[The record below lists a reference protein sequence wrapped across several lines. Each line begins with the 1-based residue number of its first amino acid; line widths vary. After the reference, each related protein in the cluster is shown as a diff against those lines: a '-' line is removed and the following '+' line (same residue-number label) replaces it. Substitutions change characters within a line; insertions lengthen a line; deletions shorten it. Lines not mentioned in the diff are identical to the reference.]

1 VLGLFDTV
9 LQGCVY
15 PTVSVLLLCTFL
27 TRLPLA
33 RAARYQVATVAGIT
47 ALAYIVVVYFV
58 CYLVF
63 TPLDASTVWG
73 VQGRY
78 FVPMLSLLAIV
89 VAAVVS
95 RSPDERLSAALAIT
109 TTVLSGGAS
118 VEAIL
123 RADWI

>member
-1 VLGLFDTV
+1 MLGLFDTV
-9 LQGCVY
+9 LQGWVY
-15 PTVSVLLLCTFL
+15 PAVSVLLLAFL

-33 RAARYQVATVAGIT
+33 PAARYQVATVAGIT

-78 FVPMLSLLAIV
+78 FVPILALVAIA
-89 VAAVVS
+89 VAAVIN
-95 RSPDERLSAALAIT
+95 RAPDERLNAALAIT
-109 TTVLSGGAS
+109 TAVLSGGAS